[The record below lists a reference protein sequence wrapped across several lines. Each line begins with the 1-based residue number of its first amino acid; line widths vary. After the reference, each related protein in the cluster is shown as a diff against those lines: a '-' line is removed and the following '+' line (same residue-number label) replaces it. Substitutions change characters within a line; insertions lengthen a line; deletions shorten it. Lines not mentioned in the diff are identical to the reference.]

1 MSQALTME
9 QILDNEDRREARE
22 GGMTHTKWVKYYG
35 NPFVLNRETCPEQ
48 MLADWTEDREQQ
60 YQAGYKQGEVHT
72 IAKWREDR
80 EQLQTEIELYSR
92 HRVKLQADKAKLVK
106 VLLETTNVL
115 EWMSKHCYQQP
126 LAKKAIAKAR
136 AVLKEVGV

>member
-1 MSQALTME
+1 MKYLGWKTALEKRRITYS
-9 QILDNEDRREARE
+9 LYNEGQQSVFD
-22 GGMTHTKWVKYYG
+22 
-35 NPFVLNRETCPEQ
+35 
-48 MLADWTEDREQQ
+48 DWTEDREQQ
-60 YQAGYKQGEVHT
+60 YQAGYKQGKVHT

-126 LAKKAIAKAR
+126 LAKKEIAKAR
-136 AVLKEVGV
+136 AVLKGAP